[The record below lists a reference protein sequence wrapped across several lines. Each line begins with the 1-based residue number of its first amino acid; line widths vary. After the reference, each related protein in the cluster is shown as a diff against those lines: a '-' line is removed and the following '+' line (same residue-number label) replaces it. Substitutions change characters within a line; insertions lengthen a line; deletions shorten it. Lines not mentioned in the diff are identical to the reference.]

1 VKIPLHKIVLVFA
14 LLLFGVQNATAQTSF
29 PLSMVTTAPKQLN
42 PALTG
47 LTDSRFRAHLSFKS
61 QIGRELTGGI
71 SGTGISVDYNF
82 ADRQMGLGL
91 SVFSNSLNRT
101 ALRDFNLMVSYS
113 YRLLLNDWS
122 LLSFGVQSGF
132 AQVGFDID
140 ALRFGSQFD
149 PSHQGG
155 FDPNAPRPF
164 ELQSGNKNNIDA
176 SVGVHWQALL
186 GTSVLLT
193 TGVSA
198 FHLIPVRM
206 DFLREDTYL
215 RPKYVMM
222 FELRY
227 VGEPFH
233 FIPSVL
239 HVTQSGQRYTEWGGR
254 VEFRDRTNFASVG
267 VFHRTPNVIIPAIGF
282 GIDRFALNLSIEYYL
297 RANFSQIFNI
307 SLVFRP

>member
-1 VKIPLHKIVLVFA
+1 MNTQPHKALFIVA
-14 LLLFGVQNATAQTSF
+14 LLLFGLQNATAQTSF

-47 LTDSRFRAHLSFKS
+47 LTEGRFRAHLSFKS
-61 QIGRELTGGI
+61 QMGRELTGGI
-71 SGTGISVDYNF
+71 SGTGVSVDYNF
-82 ADRQMGLGL
+82 EARQMGLGL
-91 SVFSNSLNRT
+91 SIFSNSVNRT

-113 YRLLLNDWS
+113 YRLFLNEWS

-155 FDPNAPRPF
+155 FDPNAPPPS

-176 SVGVHWQALL
+176 SVGVHWQAFL

-193 TGVSA
+193 TGISA

-222 FELRY
+222 LEVRY
-227 VGEPFH
+227 AREPFH
-233 FIPSVL
+233 FVPSVL
-239 HVTQSGQRYTEWGGR
+239 HATQSGQSYTEWGMR
-254 VEFRDRTNFASVG
+254 VEFRDRANFASVG
-267 VFHRTPNVIIPAIGF
+267 VFYRTPNVIIPTIGF

-297 RANFSQIFNI
+297 RTSFSQIFNI
-307 SLVFRP
+307 SLMFRP

>member
-1 VKIPLHKIVLVFA
+1 
-14 LLLFGVQNATAQTSF
+14 
-29 PLSMVTTAPKQLN
+29 MVTTAPKQLN

-47 LTDSRFRAHLSFKS
+47 LTEGRFRAHLSFTS
-61 QIGRELTGGI
+61 QMGRELTGGV
-71 SGTGISVDYNF
+71 SGTGVSVDYNF
-82 ADRQMGLGL
+82 EARQMGLGL
-91 SVFSNSLNRT
+91 SVFSNSVHRT

-113 YRLLLNDWS
+113 YRLLLNEWS

-132 AQVGFDID
+132 TQVGFDIN
-140 ALRFGSQFD
+140 ALTVGSQFD

-155 FDPNAPRPF
+155 FDPTRPLPPD
-164 ELQSGNKNNIDA
+164 LQSGNKNNIDA
-176 SVGVHWQALL
+176 SVGVHWQAFL
-186 GTSVLLT
+186 GTSTLLT

-222 FELRY
+222 LELRHAR
-227 VGEPFH
+227 EPFH
-233 FIPSVL
+233 FVPSVL
-239 HVTQSGQRYTEWGGR
+239 HVTQSGQNYTELGGH
-254 VEFRDRTNFASVG
+254 VEFRDGANFASIG
-267 VFHRTPNVIIPAIGF
+267 VFYRTPNVLIPAIGF
-282 GIDRFALNLSIEYYL
+282 GIDRFTLNLSIEYYL

>member
-1 VKIPLHKIVLVFA
+1 MNAQHYKRLFIA
-14 LLLFGVQNATAQTSF
+14 TLLLFALQSATAQTSF

-47 LTDSRFRAHLSFKS
+47 TPDGRFRAHLSFKS

-113 YRLLLNDWS
+113 YRLFLNEWS

-176 SVGVHWQALL
+176 SVGVHWQAFL
-186 GTSVLLT
+186 GTSTLLT
-193 TGVSA
+193 TGISA

-222 FELRY
+222 LELRHAR
-227 VGEPFH
+227 EPFH

-239 HVTQSGQRYTEWGGR
+239 HATQSGQSYTEWGGR
-254 VEFRDRTNFASVG
+254 VEFRDGANFASVG
-267 VFHRTPNVIIPAIGF
+267 VFYRTPNVLIPAIGF

-297 RANFSQIFNI
+297 RTSFSQIFNI